1 MHLGRDSAGIT
12 ITQLICIKPD
22 VLPKFHRS
30 MFHVVACNET
40 SEMAKIVMV
49 CRGL

>member
-1 MHLGRDSAGIT
+1 MHLGQDLAGIT
-12 ITQLICIKPD
+12 ITQSTCIKPD

-40 SEMAKIVMV
+40 SEMAKFVMV